1 MGKGTHLTTYEL
13 MAMLAILRLGKEAY
27 GVPICREIEA
37 HSGREVAVSGIYA
50 ALERL
55 EQRGLITAELGEASP
70 QRGGRAKTYFR
81 VSAQG
86 LRELQAA
93 KRVFSSLWDG
103 LPAMSDISGRAT

>member
-1 MGKGTHLTTYEL
+1 MGKGTHLSTHEL

-55 EQRGLITAELGEASP
+55 EERGLVTAELGEASP

-81 VSAQG
+81 VSAEG
-86 LRELQAA
+86 LREVQAA
-93 KRVFSSLWDG
+93 KKAFSSLWDG
-103 LPAMSDISGRAT
+103 LSGMSGISGKAT

>member
-1 MGKGTHLTTYEL
+1 MGKGTHLTTHEL

-55 EQRGLITAELGEASP
+55 EQRGMVVAELGEASP
-70 QRGGRAKTYFR
+70 QRGGRAKTYFQ
-81 VSAQG
+81 VTAQG
-86 LRELQAA
+86 LREVQLA
-93 KRVFSSLWDG
+93 KRAFSSLWDG
-103 LPAMSDISGRAT
+103 LPSMSGKLA

>member
-13 MAMLAILRLGKEAY
+13 MTMLAILRLGKEAY

-37 HSGREVAVSGIYA
+37 HTGREVAVSGIYA

-55 EQRGLITAELGEASP
+55 EQRGMVIAELGEATP

-81 VSAQG
+81 LTADG
-86 LRELQAA
+86 LREVRASKQ
-93 KRVFSSLWDG
+93 VFSSLWDG
-103 LPAMSDISGRAT
+103 LPGMSGKAV